1 MPFEGGLMERTA
13 ASGVTLCAVTSVA
26 REATVAALRHSQGQI
41 QFDRALL
48 LSDVCPS
55 GLTGTGIE
63 WRQIEP
69 LGSRSEYSRFMLHQ
83 LAGHIETPHVLI
95 VQWDGFVRDGR
106 RWQDAFL
113 EYDYIGAAWPQFSDG
128 AVVGNGG
135 FSLRSKRLLDATRAL
150 PAGSEPEDLAICRT
164 HRHMLE
170 VMYDLRFAGLEI
182 ARQFS
187 YEREVS
193 TGSAFGFHGC
203 YNLFAELPDKMRAHV
218 ICSLEPGVVG
228 ARESVE
234 LMFEALVRRDFALAR
249 LMMKHVLAHPQV
261 ARRILLGIKRAM
273 VGQQRGGRALPA
285 EDLTNE
291 R

>member
-1 MPFEGGLMERTA
+1 MQRAT

-26 REATVAALRHSQGQI
+26 LEATVAAMRHSQGQI

-69 LGSRSEYSRFMLHQ
+69 LGSRSDYSRFMIHQ
-83 LAGHIETPHVLI
+83 LTDHIETPHVLI
-95 VQWDGFVRDGR
+95 VQWDGFVRDGN
-106 RWQDAFL
+106 RWQQAFL
-113 EYDYIGAAWPQFSDG
+113 EYDYIGAAWPQFRDG
-128 AVVGNGG
+128 AAVGNGG

-150 PAGSEPEDLAICRT
+150 PAGSEAEDLAICRT
-164 HRHMLE
+164 HRHTLE
-170 VMYDLRFAGLEI
+170 EEHRLRFAGLAI

-187 YEREVS
+187 YERES
-193 TGSAFGFHGC
+193 SSGAEFGFHGSF
-203 YNLFAELPDKMRAHV
+203 NLFAELPSKMRADR
-218 ICSLEPGVVG
+218 IGSIEPGVVG

-234 LMFEALVRRDFALAR
+234 LMFGALVRRDFVVAGLAL
-249 LMMKHVLAHPQV
+249 KHVLAHPDV
-261 ARRILLGIKRAM
+261 ARRMLMGAKRAM
-273 VGQQRGGRALPA
+273 VSKQRGIGAFLPA
-285 EDLTNE
+285 GDVTNE

>member
-1 MPFEGGLMERTA
+1 MERANT
-13 ASGVTLCAVTSVA
+13 SGVTLCAVTSVA
-26 REATVAALRHSQGQI
+26 LEATVAALRHSQRQI

-55 GLTGTGIE
+55 ELKGTGIE

-69 LGSRSEYSRFMLHQ
+69 LRSRSEYSRFMLHK

-113 EYDYIGAAWPQFSDG
+113 EYDYIGAAWPQFSNG
-128 AVVGNGG
+128 AMVGNGG
-135 FSLRSKRLLDATRAL
+135 FSLRSKRLLDATRTL
-150 PAGSEPEDLAICRT
+150 PAGSEPEDLAICRI
-164 HRHMLE
+164 HRRTLE
-170 VMYDLRFAGLEI
+170 VMYDLRFAGLEV
-182 ARQFS
+182 ARHFS
-187 YEREVS
+187 YEREGS
-193 TGSAFGFHGC
+193 TGSEFGFHGC
-203 YNLFAELPDKMRAHV
+203 YNLFVELPDEMRAHV
-218 ICSLEPGVVG
+218 IRSLEPGVVG

-249 LMMKHVLAHPQV
+249 LLMKHVLAHPKV

-273 VGQQRGGRALPA
+273 VGQQRGGSALPA
-285 EDLTNE
+285 EDIANE

>member
-1 MPFEGGLMERTA
+1 MESAR

-48 LSDVCPS
+48 MSDVCPS

-69 LGSRSEYSRFMLHQ
+69 LASRSDYSRFILHE
-83 LAGHIETPHVLI
+83 LGDHIETDHVLI

-113 EYDYIGAAWPQFSDG
+113 AYDYIGAAWPQFSDG

-150 PAGSEPEDLAICRT
+150 PAGEEPEDLAICQT
-164 HRHMLE
+164 HRHALE
-170 VMYDLRFAGLEI
+170 VIHHLRFAGLEI

-187 YEREVS
+187 YEREAS
-193 TGSAFGFHGC
+193 TGREFGFHGC
-203 YNLFAELPDKMRAHV
+203 YNLFAELPSNMMAQRIA
-218 ICSLEPGVVG
+218 SLEPGVVG

-234 LMFEALVRRDFALAR
+234 LMSGALVRRDFALAR
-249 LMMKHVLAHPQV
+249 LAIKHAVAHPQV
-261 ARRILLGIKRAM
+261 ARRILLGIKRAIASKSRVSGASL
-273 VGQQRGGRALPA
+273 VGGM
-285 EDLTNE
+285 TNE